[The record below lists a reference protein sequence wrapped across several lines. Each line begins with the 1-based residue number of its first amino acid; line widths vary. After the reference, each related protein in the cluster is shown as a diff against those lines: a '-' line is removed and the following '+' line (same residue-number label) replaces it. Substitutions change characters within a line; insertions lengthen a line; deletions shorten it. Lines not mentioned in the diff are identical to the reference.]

1 MPTEPLDGG
10 IRRGTDIVKTL
21 TILQTELEATLA
33 LLGRQRLADID
44 RSVFWAR

>member
-1 MPTEPLDGG
+1 M
-10 IRRGTDIVKTL
+10 L